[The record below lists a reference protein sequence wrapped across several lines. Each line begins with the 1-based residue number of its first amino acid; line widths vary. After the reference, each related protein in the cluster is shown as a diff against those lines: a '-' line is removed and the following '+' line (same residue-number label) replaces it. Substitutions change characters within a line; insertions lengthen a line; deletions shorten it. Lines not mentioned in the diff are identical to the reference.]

1 MLIIM
6 LSFVIIIIILLRTE
20 LSAHGC
26 VCCVVLCEHRFLAE
40 VAAECSTNLMT
51 PDNLAICFAPTL
63 MRGMVDNPATVLEE
77 IKCARVII
85 RKWIMNEMELVL
97 ASKLSGLTGLSGGA
111 GSNSSGGSAGKG
123 KGLKFSRGAT
133 AAAVASEQ
141 VSSHHGGEEAT
152 APPAAVRIIP
162 PPLSSSVSIDSAAAD
177 ASEDIIMT
185 TSSSTDDAIT
195 STGEETQSQSK

>member
-1 MLIIM
+1 M
-6 LSFVIIIIILLRTE
+6 
-20 LSAHGC
+20 C
-26 VCCVVLCEHRFLAE
+26 VLCECRFLAE

-123 KGLKFSRGAT
+123 KGLKFSRGAA

-141 VSSHHGGEEAT
+141 VSSHHGGAEAT
-152 APPAAVRIIP
+152 ARPAAVRIIP
-162 PPLSSSVSIDSAAAD
+162 PPQSSSVSIDSAAATA

-195 STGEETQSQSK
+195 STGEQTQSQSK